1 MVDTARRMNQLPTL
15 IFNELLAYK
24 KKKIEEGNR
33 MIDLSIGSPDQAP
46 PAFVMEEMARNAA
59 DPRQYGYTISGIGA
73 FYEAAARYYE
83 QFGVKLDP
91 EHEIIQL
98 AGSQDGII
106 HLPLVFCNP
115 GDIILVPDPGYT
127 AYESGV
133 KLAEAVPYPMPLL
146 EENGFMPD
154 LSKIPEEIAKKAK
167 MMMLNFPGNPIP
179 VLAEKKFFEEAVR
192 FAKQYDLVVVH
203 DFAYCELVFNGKKP
217 VSFLSVDGAKD
228 VGVEFNSLSKSFNLA
243 GARIGFLAGNREVI
257 RLFAQMKS
265 HMDYGIFEPVQRAA
279 AAALANGK
287 EFARHNAALYEK
299 RRDLFVSGLSRIGWE
314 IRPSD
319 ATMFLWTKIPEGKKS
334 LAFTYELMDKAGVV
348 VTPGNAFGP
357 HGEGY
362 VRIALVQDE
371 ERLMEAVRRIEKS
384 GVHLPQKAGLL

>member
-24 KKKIEEGNR
+24 KKKIKEGSR
-33 MIDLSIGSPDQAP
+33 MIDLSIGSPDQAL
-46 PAFVMEEMARNAA
+46 PAFVMEEMAQNAA

-73 FYEAAARYYE
+73 FYQAAARYYE

-154 LSKIPEEIAKKAK
+154 LSKIPEEVARKAK

-192 FAKQYDLVVVH
+192 FAKKYDLVVVH

-279 AAALANGK
+279 AAALANGRA
-287 EFARHNAALYEK
+287 FARRNAALYEK

-319 ATMFLWTKIPEGKKS
+319 ATMFLWAKIPEGKKS

-384 GVHLPQKAGLL
+384 GVHMPQKAGLL

>member
-24 KKKIEEGNR
+24 KKKIKEGSR

-46 PAFVMEEMARNAA
+46 PAFVMEEMAQNAA

-73 FYEAAARYYE
+73 FYQAAARYYE
-83 QFGVKLDP
+83 QFGVKLDL

-154 LSKIPEEIAKKAK
+154 LSKIPEEVAKKAK

-217 VSFLSVDGAKD
+217 VSFLSVAGAKD

-279 AAALANGK
+279 AAALANGR
-287 EFARHNAALYEK
+287 EFARRNAALYEK

-319 ATMFLWTKIPEGKKS
+319 ATMFLWAKIPEGKKS

-384 GVHLPQKAGLL
+384 GVHMPQKAGLL

>member
-24 KKKIEEGNR
+24 KKKIKEGSR

-46 PAFVMEEMARNAA
+46 PAFVMEEMAQNAA

-73 FYEAAARYYE
+73 FYQAAARYYE

-154 LSKIPEEIAKKAK
+154 LSKIPEEVAKKAK

-179 VLAEKKFFEEAVR
+179 VLAEKKFFEEVVR

-217 VSFLSVDGAKD
+217 VSFLSVAGAKD

-243 GARIGFLAGNREVI
+243 GARIGFLAGNQEVI

-279 AAALANGK
+279 AAALANGR
-287 EFARHNAALYEK
+287 EFARRNAALYEK

-319 ATMFLWTKIPEGKKS
+319 ATMFLWAKIPEGKKS

-384 GVHLPQKAGLL
+384 GVHMPKKAGLL